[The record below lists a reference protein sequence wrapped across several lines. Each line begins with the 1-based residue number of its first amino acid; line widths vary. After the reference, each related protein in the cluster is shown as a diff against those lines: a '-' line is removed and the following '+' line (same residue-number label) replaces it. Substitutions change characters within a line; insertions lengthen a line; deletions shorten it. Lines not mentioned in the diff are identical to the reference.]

1 MAMNRQRVKEH
12 WRIVGLVAFFS
23 VLLAYV
29 LSELVM
35 VENLQLKGVNT
46 LFNLR
51 GPVTP
56 PDTSIVIVALDDQSL
71 ASLPAKLPYPR
82 SYYETMLD
90 HLTAA
95 GARLIIFDI
104 EFTEP
109 AVDRPGE
116 DVALAAAVQRSGKV
130 VLAGKIVLEIGSR
143 LANNQHIL
151 EPVAPLMKSGAA
163 LGLVNVVEDADGF
176 IRNYILYQQVN
187 RKSYHTLA
195 VEAARLLAGDSG
207 ETLPVAGNMPFKI
220 GSTVFPRAR
229 TNTFLINYRGPART
243 FRTYS
248 LASVLDD
255 SSFALDEEE
264 DTDIFAQYLEWGTF
278 RDKIVL
284 VGASAEELQDNKL
297 TPFFD
302 WGGVKQKMPGVEL
315 HANALSTILRGDFIS
330 AAPEWMA
337 LALALLLA
345 FAAGVQA
352 RWLQGLRGLAA
363 VLLVA
368 ILFGFIVFL
377 AFSHLRVILPFA
389 TPLIALALAT
399 FGHVSYQVVVEQR
412 EKKLIRQTFQQY
424 VAPAVVDKMLSS
436 GELPSFGGERK
447 ELSVLFSDI
456 RNFTRYSEAHEP
468 EAVAARLSEYLS
480 EMVEII
486 FRENGTLDKFV
497 GDAIMAIYGAPYFFE
512 DHAEKACRTAIE
524 MQQRLKELQK
534 SWPDEPFA
542 RFNIGVGI
550 NTGKMIVGNLGS
562 RQLFDYTVIGDEVN
576 LASRLEGANKEYE
589 TGIIISESTYKLISA
604 KALVRE
610 LDLVR
615 LVGRSQAI
623 RIYELRS
630 MDALP
635 QLEQD
640 YLIEV
645 YGEGLSAYRD
655 RRWSDALVAFRRV
668 LRYFPHDGPSRMYTV
683 RCLNYLE
690 KPVPADWDGVYDMKS
705 K

>member
-1 MAMNRQRVKEH
+1 MNRQQARAH
-12 WRIVGLVAFFS
+12 WRIVGLVAFLS
-23 VLLAYV
+23 VFLSFV

-35 VENLQLKGVNT
+35 VENLQLKGINT

-51 GPVTP
+51 GPINP

-82 SYYETMLD
+82 SYYETIVN
-90 HLTAA
+90 HLSSA
-95 GARLIIFDI
+95 GARLIVFDI

-109 AVDRPGE
+109 SVDRPEE
-116 DVALAAAVQRSGKV
+116 DVALAAAVQRSGRV
-130 VLAGKIVLEIGSR
+130 VLAGKMVLETGSR

-151 EPVAPLMKSGAA
+151 EPVPPLMKSGAA

-176 IRNYILYQQVN
+176 IRNYILYQQAS
-187 RKSYHTLA
+187 RSTYYTLA
-195 VEAARLLAGDSG
+195 VQGARLLAGISSDA
-207 ETLPVAGNMPFKI
+207 LPGTGNEPFTI
-220 GSTVFPRAR
+220 GSQTFPRAR
-229 TNTFLINYRGPART
+229 TNTFMINFRGPART

-248 LASVLDD
+248 LVSVLDD

-264 DTDIFAQYLEWGTF
+264 DTDIFSQYLEWGTF

-315 HANALSTILRGDFIS
+315 HANALSTILRGDFIRS
-330 AAPEWMA
+330 TPEWAA
-337 LALALLLA
+337 LALALLLTL
-345 FAAGVQA
+345 AAGLQA

-363 VLLVA
+363 VLAVA
-368 ILFGFIVFL
+368 LLFGVAVSL
-377 AFSHLRVILPFA
+377 AFSQFRLLIPFA

-424 VAPAVVDKMLSS
+424 VAPSVVDKMLSL

-456 RNFTRYSEAHEP
+456 RNFTRFSEAHEP
-468 EAVAARLSEYLS
+468 EVVAARLSEYLS

-486 FRENGTLDKFV
+486 FRQGGTLDKFV
-497 GDAIMAIYGAPYFFE
+497 GDAIMAIYGAPYYFE
-512 DHAEKACRTAIE
+512 DHAERACRTALE

-534 SWPDEPFA
+534 GWPDEPFA

-589 TGIIISESTYKLISA
+589 TGIIISESTCRQISA

-640 YLIEV
+640 YLLDL
-645 YGEGLSAYRD
+645 YSEGLAAYRE
-655 RRWSDALVAFRRV
+655 RRWSDALITFRRV

-690 KPVPADWDGVYDMKS
+690 RPVPVDWDGVYDMKS